1 MQLGVCFLGESKLQT
16 KIDLDRLPRH
26 IAVIMDGNG
35 RWAQK
40 HSLPR
45 VEGHWAGVK
54 VVDRIVTLGCRI
66 NLQALT
72 LYSFSDENWNRPS
85 AEIGTLMKILDF
97 YLKKEL
103 NRMKE
108 ENIQF
113 NVIGHIEELP
123 LSVQKL
129 IKSSIEET
137 RNNTGMILTL
147 ALSYGGRQEIMD
159 AVKKIAE
166 MVKEGKVLP
175 EDINSPL
182 FESFLSTYPI
192 PDPDLLIRTS
202 GERRISNFL
211 LYQSA
216 YTELH
221 YNNVLWPDFTEDDFL
236 SAIIDYQGRDRRFGL
251 IQEQIAKA

>member
-1 MQLGVCFLGESKLQT
+1 MGESKLQE
-16 KIDLDRLPRH
+16 KIDPHRLPRH
-26 IAVIMDGNG
+26 IAIIMDGNG

-54 VVDRIVTLGCRI
+54 VVDRIVALGCKM
-66 NLQALT
+66 NLKALT

-85 AEIGTLMKILDF
+85 GEIGALMKILDF

-113 NVIGHIEELP
+113 NAIGQLEELP
-123 LSVQKL
+123 ASIQKL
-129 IKSSIEET
+129 IKSAAEKT
-137 RNNTGMILTL
+137 RHNTGMILTL
-147 ALSYGGRQEIMD
+147 ALSYGGRQEIID
-159 AVKKIAE
+159 AVKKIAQ
-166 MVKEGKVLP
+166 MVKDGKILP
-175 EDINSPL
+175 EDIDSPL
-182 FESFLSTYPI
+182 FESFLFTHPI

-221 YNNVLWPDFTEDDFL
+221 YNDVLWPDFTEDDFL
-236 SAIIDYQGRDRRFGL
+236 NAIVDYQSRDRRFGL
-251 IQEQIAKA
+251 IQEQIVKA

>member
-1 MQLGVCFLGESKLQT
+1 MVESQLQE
-16 KIDLDRLPRH
+16 KINPHQLPRH

-40 HSLPR
+40 NSLPR

-54 VVDRIVTLGCRI
+54 VVDRIVTLGCKL
-66 NLQALT
+66 NLEALT

-85 AEIGTLMKILDF
+85 AEIGTLMKILDH

-113 NVIGHIEELP
+113 NTIGHIEELP
-123 LSVQKL
+123 ASIQQL
-129 IKSSIEET
+129 IQYSIDET
-137 RNNTGMILTL
+137 LNNTGMILTL

-159 AVKKIAE
+159 AVKKVAQ

-175 EDINSPL
+175 KDIDSSL
-182 FESFLSTYPI
+182 FESFLSTHPI

-221 YNNVLWPDFTEDDFL
+221 YNDVLWPDFTEVDFL
-236 SAIIDYQGRDRRFGL
+236 NAIVDYQGRDRRFGMT
-251 IQEQIAKA
+251 QEQIAKA

>member
-1 MQLGVCFLGESKLQT
+1 MVESNLQE
-16 KIDLDRLPRH
+16 KIDLHRLPRH

-40 HSLPR
+40 NSLPR

-54 VVDRIVTLGCRI
+54 VVDRIVTLGCKL
-66 NLQALT
+66 NLEALT

-85 AEIGTLMKILDF
+85 EEIGTLMKILNF

-113 NVIGHIEELP
+113 NTIGQIEDLP
-123 LSVQKL
+123 VSIQKL
-129 IKSSIEET
+129 IQYSIDET
-137 RNNTGMILTL
+137 RKNTGMILTL
-147 ALSYGGRQEIMD
+147 ALSYGGRQEILD
-159 AVKKIAE
+159 AVKKVAQMLKDEKISIE
-166 MVKEGKVLP
+166 KI
-175 EDINSPL
+175 DSSL
-182 FESFLSTYPI
+182 FESFLSTHPI

-221 YNNVLWPDFTEDDFL
+221 YNNVLWPDFTEEDFL
-236 SAIIDYQGRDRRFGL
+236 NAIIDYQSRDRRFGMT
-251 IQEQIAKA
+251 QEQIAKA

>member
-1 MQLGVCFLGESKLQT
+1 MEDLILIESNLQE
-16 KIDLDRLPRH
+16 KIDPRQLPRH

-40 HSLPR
+40 NSLPR

-54 VVDRIVTLGCRI
+54 VVDRIVTLGCKL
-66 NLQALT
+66 NLEALT

-85 AEIGTLMKILDF
+85 EEIGTLMKILDF

-103 NRMKE
+103 KRMKE

-113 NVIGHIEELP
+113 NTIGRIEDLP
-123 LSVQKL
+123 VSIQKL
-129 IKSSIEET
+129 IQFSIDET
-137 RNNTGMILTL
+137 RKNTGMILTL

-159 AVKKIAE
+159 AVKKVAQMLKDEKISIE
-166 MVKEGKVLP
+166 E
-175 EDINSPL
+175 INSSL
-182 FESFLSTYPI
+182 FESFLSTHPI

-211 LYQSA
+211 LYQIA

-221 YNNVLWPDFTEDDFL
+221 YNNVLWPDFTEEDFL
-236 SAIIDYQGRDRRFGL
+236 NAIVDYQSRDRRFGMT
-251 IQEQIAKA
+251 QEQIAKA

>member
-1 MQLGVCFLGESKLQT
+1 MEVLILIESNLQE
-16 KIDLDRLPRH
+16 KIDPRRLPRH
-26 IAVIMDGNG
+26 IAVIMDGKG

-40 HSLPR
+40 NSLPR

-54 VVDRIVTLGCRI
+54 VVDRIVTLGCKL
-66 NLQALT
+66 NLEALT

-85 AEIGTLMKILDF
+85 EEIGTLMKILDF

-113 NVIGHIEELP
+113 NTIGRIEDLP
-123 LSVQKL
+123 ASIQKL
-129 IKSSIEET
+129 IQYSIDET
-137 RNNTGMILTL
+137 RKNTGMILTL

-159 AVKKIAE
+159 AVKKVAQMLKDEKISIE
-166 MVKEGKVLP
+166 EI
-175 EDINSPL
+175 DQSL
-182 FESFLSTYPI
+182 FESFLSTHPI

-221 YNNVLWPDFTEDDFL
+221 YNNVLWPDFTEEDFL
-236 SAIIDYQGRDRRFGL
+236 NAIIDYQSRDRRFGMT
-251 IQEQIAKA
+251 QEQIAKA